1 MNTPSTN
8 VPGPAAPSTHDDRW
22 TGGAILIG
30 IGLLAFVAQYGGPL
44 VGGFALLAAGLVFLV
59 AGSMSRRVGLLIP
72 GGILTG
78 LGGGVALI
86 TGPFAAY
93 SGEATGAVM
102 LLSFASGWVL
112 ITPLSAMFTDKLI
125 WWPLIPG
132 GVLGL
137 VGASLLAGEN
147 GLWLLQALGWSWPL
161 GLIALGVYLIIRRN
175 APARR

>member
-8 VPGPAAPSTHDDRW
+8 VPGPAAPPTHDDRW
-22 TGGAILIG
+22 IGGAILIG
-30 IGLLAFVAQYGGPL
+30 IGLLAFISQYGGPL

-59 AGSMSRRVGLLIP
+59 AGSMSRRIGLLIP

-78 LGGGVALI
+78 LGVGVALI

-93 SGEATGAVM
+93 SGEATGAVI
-102 LLSFASGWVL
+102 LLSFAGGWVL
-112 ITPLSAMFTDKLI
+112 ITALSAVFTDKLI

-147 GLWLLQALGWSWPL
+147 GIWLLQALGWVWPL
-161 GLIALGVYLIIRRN
+161 VLIALGVYLIIRRN
-175 APARR
+175 APAHR

>member
-8 VPGPAAPSTHDDRW
+8 VPGPTAPSTHDDRW
-22 TGGAILIG
+22 MGGAILIG
-30 IGLLAFVAQYGGPL
+30 IGLLAFIAQYGGPL
-44 VGGFALLAAGLVFLV
+44 VGGFALLAAGLVFLI
-59 AGSMSRRVGLLIP
+59 AGCMGRRAGLLIP

-78 LGGGVALI
+78 LGVGVALI

-102 LLSFASGWVL
+102 LLSFAGGWVL
-112 ITPLSAMFTDKLI
+112 ITLLSAVFTEKLI

-147 GLWLLQALGWSWPL
+147 GIWLLQALGWAWPL
-161 GLIALGVYLIIRRN
+161 ALIALGVYLIIRRN
-175 APARR
+175 APAHQ

>member
-8 VPGPAAPSTHDDRW
+8 VPGPTAPSTHDDRW
-22 TGGAILIG
+22 VGGAVLIG
-30 IGLLAFVAQYGGPL
+30 IGILAFIAQYGGPL
-44 VGGFALLAAGLVFLV
+44 MGGFVLLVAGLVFLA
-59 AGSMSRRVGLLIP
+59 AGCMGRRMGFLIP
-72 GGILTG
+72 GGILSG
-78 LGGGVALI
+78 LGLGVALI

-102 LLSFASGWVL
+102 LLSFALGWVL
-112 ITPLSAMFTDKLI
+112 ITPLSAVFTDKLI

-147 GLWLLQALGWSWPL
+147 GIWLLQAMGWGWPL
-161 GLIALGVYLIIRRN
+161 LLIALGVYLIIRRN
-175 APARR
+175 TPAHQ